1 MKNAQVNSDF
11 SKVLRI
17 FGRKREEVICNCILK
32 NFIICALHLRRSNQ
46 DGWDRRKVQHARVT
60 IHLCNIVI
68 EKPGG
73 KEPLL
78 GPGARGKDNIKM
90 YLK

>member
-1 MKNAQVNSDF
+1 
-11 SKVLRI
+11 
-17 FGRKREEVICNCILK
+17 
-32 NFIICALHLRRSNQ
+32 
-46 DGWDRRKVQHARVT
+46 VQHARVT